1 MEKKMIKCNGLSGDR
16 INEIISEYV
25 SLGWKYTGI
34 SSGFPADYSW
44 IHLEWSN
51 SEPPIYPDKESS
63 S

>member
-1 MEKKMIKCNGLSGDR
+1 MEKKMIKCNGLSEER

-25 SLGWKYTGI
+25 SLGWKYIGI

-51 SEPPIYPDKESS
+51 SEHPIYPGKESS

>member
-1 MEKKMIKCNGLSGDR
+1 MEKKMIKRNGLSEER

-25 SLGWKYTGI
+25 SIGWKYIGI

-51 SEPPIYPDKESS
+51 SEHPIYPDKESS